1 MKTAEQIAAE
11 VADKFARHAHALDWE
26 DGPKRR
32 AYIIHAAQTAI
43 EADRAQRDL
52 GELEHRILEAIAKSK
67 RLDVT
72 FTSKGKPWILSLSPT
87 TQEVRA

>member
-1 MKTAEQIAAE
+1 MKTAGQIAAE

-43 EADRAQRDL
+43 EADRAQR
-52 GELEHRILEAIAKSK
+52 K
-67 RLDVT
+67 VT
-72 FTSKGKPWILSLSPT
+72 FIQVDTLLAAYDAYEGDDEAGFI
-87 TQEVRA
+87 QEWTNRLNGEDA